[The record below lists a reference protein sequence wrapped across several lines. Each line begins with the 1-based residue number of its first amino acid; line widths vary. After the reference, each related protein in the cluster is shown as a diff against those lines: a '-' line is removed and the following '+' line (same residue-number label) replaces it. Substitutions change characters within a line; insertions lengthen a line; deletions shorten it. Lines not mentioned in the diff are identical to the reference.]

1 VVTAPVVV
9 ETAPKRRLKV
19 AAVTFA
25 PVPEWLQDEALR
37 GMVIENSDCFG
48 AWSAKSSACG
58 ECILAG
64 WCRNAKAAALTL
76 LATKIK
82 VVDPNAPTPVTDAVA
97 NLDAAVGAANAPSA
111 GRTVPNPE
119 GDILTAAY
127 DCLCGETGK
136 AIKKGARVRYIRG
149 KGLVLAT

>member
-1 VVTAPVVV
+1 MV
-9 ETAPKRRLKV
+9 EPTQKRRLKV
-19 AAVTFA
+19 AAVLPPVA
-25 PVPEWLQDEALR
+25 VPEWYAEDAIR
-37 GMVIENSDCFG
+37 GMVIESSDCFG

-58 ECILAG
+58 ECTLAG

-97 NLDAAVGAANAPSA
+97 NLDGAISAANAPTA
-111 GRTVPNPE
+111 TRTVPNPV

-136 AIKKGARVRYIRG
+136 PIKKGDRVRYIRG
-149 KGLVLAT
+149 KGLVIAT